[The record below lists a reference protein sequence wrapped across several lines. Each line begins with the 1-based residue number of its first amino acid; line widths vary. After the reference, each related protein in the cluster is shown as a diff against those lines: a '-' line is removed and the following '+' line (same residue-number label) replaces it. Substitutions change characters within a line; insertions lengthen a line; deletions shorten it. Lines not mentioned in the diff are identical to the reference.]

1 MRTNMHAEPG
11 PKFAAGGAR
20 LPDVAELIPGLPNPV
35 LAGGVD
41 PVLHL
46 GKARLDVLAVAEA
59 AALAAQQQLVEQLH
73 VDEGE
78 ELLEQLA
85 HQEGG
90 HVRLLQLREQRV
102 QHVQDVAPVRAQHLA
117 ACAHPTQRR
126 SGVAALEKLKRM
138 QRTAQDQP
146 Q

>member
-1 MRTNMHAEPG
+1 MHAEHEV
-11 PKFAAGGAR
+11 KLAARWAH
-20 LPDVAELIPGLPNPV
+20 LANVAELIPGLANPV

-46 GKARLDVLAVAEA
+46 CQARLDVLAVAEA

-73 VDEGE
+73 VDEGK

-90 HVRLLQLREQRV
+90 HVRLLELRQQRV
-102 QHVQDVAPVRAQHLA
+102 QDAQDVAPVRAQHLA
-117 ACAHPTQRR
+117 ACAHPTQHRL
-126 SGVAALEKLKRM
+126 GVAALRKLKWM
-138 QRTAQDQP
+138 QRTAQDHSE
-146 Q
+146 